1 MTGVANSDSPARG
14 MKRWEQAKKEAS
26 SRPIPIVLGL
36 DRVRTVLDP
45 MRVRQAPVVI
55 TVAGTNGKG
64 STCAMLDCILRAAG
78 YRVGLYTSPHL
89 ITFNERVRID
99 GRCVDDATLESAFDE
114 VLKVPGARELTEFEL
129 DTLAAFHALA
139 MASLDVWVLEIGLGG
154 RLDAVNVLDADCG
167 VITSIGVDHVE
178 FLGPTREHIGFE
190 KAHIYR
196 AGRPAVCSDPNPP
209 ESVIRVTADIGAQ
222 LRVQGRD
229 FHASLQQSRWDYQGE
244 AWRFQGLPLPAIGGA
259 KQIQNAA
266 GVLAVLESLRDRCSV
281 SENAIRTGLTS
292 ARLSG
297 RFQKIGD
304 SPELYVDVA
313 HNPEAAA
320 VLAQSIWGL
329 EKRGRVHAVFG
340 ILRDKDFRGVLDAM
354 GPAVDVWHVASTQ
367 GPRGLEASVPIGH
380 LTSGM
385 NQKPVHGY
393 PGVSAAYR
401 AAIQAAEPG
410 DRVVAFGSFSVV
422 SEVLQVA
429 GITSSF

>member
-1 MTGVANSDSPARG
+1 
-14 MKRWEQAKKEAS
+14 MKPWEQAKKEAA

-36 DRVRTVLDP
+36 DRVRTVLHQ
-45 MRVRQAPVVI
+45 MQVHRAPVVI
-55 TVAGTNGKG
+55 AVAGTNGKG

-78 YRVGLYTSPHL
+78 YRVGLYSSPHL
-89 ITFNERVRID
+89 ISFNERIRID
-99 GRCVDDATLESAFDE
+99 GRCVEDATLESAFDE
-114 VLKVPGARELTEFEL
+114 VLRVPGARELTEFEL

-139 MASLDVWVLEIGLGG
+139 TESLDVWVLEIGLGG

-196 AGRPAVCSDPNPP
+196 EGRPAVCSDPNPP
-209 ESVIRVTADIGAQ
+209 ESVFRVAAEIGAR

-229 FHASLQQSRWDYQGE
+229 FRASLQSSGWDFQGE
-244 AWRFQGLPLPAIGGA
+244 AWCFQRLPFPALGGS

-281 SENAIRTGLTS
+281 SEEAIRAGLIS
-292 ARLSG
+292 VRLTG

-304 SPELYVDVA
+304 SPEIYVDVA

-320 VLAQSIWGL
+320 VLAESIGRL
-329 EKRGRVHAVFG
+329 ERRGRVHAVFG

-354 GPAVDVWHVASTQ
+354 GPVVDVWHVASTQ
-367 GPRGLEASVPIGH
+367 GPRGLEASVSLNH
-380 LTSGM
+380 LTTGTSE
-385 NQKPVHGY
+385 NLVRGY
-393 PGVSAAYR
+393 PRVSEAYR
-401 AAIQAAEPG
+401 AAIEAAAPG

-429 GITSSF
+429 GIAPS